1 MGESE
6 ESSSSSDDTGVQIE
20 YEEFYAAL
28 IFFGAVYVAG
38 QISIRLLKMPAL
50 VGEIFAGLLLG
61 PPLLDYAPYP
71 EALVMLGEIGLVMM
85 VVEAG
90 INIDLDILKLVGT
103 RGCLIAFLG
112 SILPVSIG
120 SSIAFALG
128 NDVKASIAAGA
139 CFGPTSLGIA
149 TNILRGGNIL
159 NTPTGQ
165 LIIAAAII
173 DDMIALVTLSQL
185 EGIANDD
192 VTVLGV
198 VVPVVSALGFLL
210 IGGYLAIAVLPQYVT
225 RFLDKYCSP
234 DNRGFVA
241 TGMMFG
247 LLYLMIPATYY
258 SKSSYLMGAFIS
270 GLLFCSDD
278 DVHHYFVDQYKR
290 VMQWL
295 VRIFFAASIGFQIPV
310 QDFGDSNILGQGFLF
325 TICLIGKL
333 AVGFLVPNFT
343 EDIKFKG
350 DHFRDCLI
358 VGFSMMAEGEFALV
372 IAVFAVDEDLISSDL
387 YASIVLAIL
396 LSAIIAPFS
405 LRVVIKKQAAHAERK
420 QRIVCDA
427 EMESGLENEPGANN
441 FCRHV
446 ACDKSTSEDDSDS
459 EIERRGCSPFAHA
472 NNFHF
477 RPDLQV
483 LEERLLSS

>member
-295 VRIFFAASIGFQIPV
+295 VRIFFAASIGFQSEQLV
-310 QDFGDSNILGQGFLF
+310 ESLRQYFHGSNLSLTYNILIILNKQYQFR
-325 TICLIGKL
+325 TSEIVIYWGK
-333 AVGFLVPNFT
+333 
-343 EDIKFKG
+343 
-350 DHFRDCLI
+350 
-358 VGFSMMAEGEFALV
+358 
-372 IAVFAVDEDLISSDL
+372 VFYSL
-387 YASIVLAIL
+387 YALLASWLLVFLSQIL
-396 LSAIIAPFS
+396 LRILSSRAIIF
-405 LRVVIKKQAAHAERK
+405 VI
-420 QRIVCDA
+420 V
-427 EMESGLENEPGANN
+427 
-441 FCRHV
+441 
-446 ACDKSTSEDDSDS
+446 
-459 EIERRGCSPFAHA
+459 
-472 NNFHF
+472 
-477 RPDLQV
+477 
-483 LEERLLSS
+483 